1 MSKTKLRIYTWPEG
15 ILRKRSQKVGKI
27 DERVRYLLDEM
38 LSLMRVNGGV
48 GLAGN
53 QAGLDL
59 SMIVIEV
66 ENHIFKLVN
75 PQIVKNEGSVS
86 FSEGCLSFPG
96 VELEVKRANKVW
108 ITALNEEGKS
118 VEIEAEGFLAV
129 IFQHEIDHLAG
140 VVFID
145 RISFW
150 QRLKTYPK
158 LRKIIRRTK
167 NGLLKQ

>member
-1 MSKTKLRIYTWPEG
+1 MVDE
-15 ILRKRSQKVGKI
+15 KI
-27 DERVRYLLDEM
+27 RESLDEM
-38 LSLMRVNGGV
+38 LSLMRVSGGT

-53 QAGLDL
+53 QAGLNL
-59 SMIVIEV
+59 SLLVIEV
-66 ENHIFKLVN
+66 KNHIFQLVN
-75 PQIVKNEGSVS
+75 PQIVKSEGSIS

-108 ITALNEEGKS
+108 ITALNKEGKP

-129 IFQHEIDHLAG
+129 IFQHEIDHIRG

-150 QRLKTYPK
+150 QRVKTYPK

-167 NGLLKQ
+167 NGLRKQEEKH